1 MKHIAVFCGSS
12 TGTENIYLE
21 QAILLGET
29 LAKNDIQL
37 IYGGAKVGLMGAV
50 ANGALNKEG
59 EVTGVIPDFL
69 LKKELAH
76 PGITKLHVVETMHQR
91 KTLMHDLSDGFI
103 ALPGGFGTMEELFE
117 ITTWAQLGLHKKP
130 IGLLNTNGFYNHL
143 KLLMDQMVI
152 SGFLKEIYSDM
163 LLIDENIDDLLKQ
176 MEDYTAPSVGKWIQK
191 EET

>member
-59 EVTGVIPDFL
+59 KVTGVIPDFL

-130 IGLLNTNGFYNHL
+130 IGLLNTNGFYSHL

-152 SGFLKEIYSDM
+152 SGFLKEIYRDM
-163 LLIDENIDDLLKQ
+163 LLIDENIDGLLKQ
-176 MEDYTAPSVGKWIQK
+176 MKDYTAPSVGKWIQK

>member
-143 KLLMDQMVI
+143 KLMMDQMVI

-163 LLIDENIDDLLKQ
+163 LLIDENIDGLLKQ
-176 MEDYTAPSVGKWIQK
+176 MKNYTAPSVGKWIQK

>member
-50 ANGALNKEG
+50 ANGVLNKEG
-59 EVTGVIPDFL
+59 KVTGVIPDFL

-103 ALPGGFGTMEELFE
+103 ALPGGFGTMEELCE
-117 ITTWAQLGLHKKP
+117 ITTWAQLGLHRKP
-130 IGLLNTNGFYNHL
+130 IGLLNTNGFYSHL

-152 SGFLKEIYSDM
+152 SGFLKEIYRDM
-163 LLIDENIDDLLKQ
+163 LLIDENIDGLLKQ
-176 MEDYTAPSVGKWIQK
+176 MKNYTAPSVGKWIQK

>member
-50 ANGALNKEG
+50 ANGVLNKEG
-59 EVTGVIPDFL
+59 KVTGVIPDFL

-76 PGITKLHVVETMHQR
+76 PGITKLYVVETMHQR

-163 LLIDENIDDLLKQ
+163 LLIDENIDGLLKQ
-176 MEDYTAPSVGKWIQK
+176 MKNYTAPSVGKWIQK

>member
-12 TGTENIYLE
+12 TGTENIYIE

-59 EVTGVIPDFL
+59 KVTGVIPDFL

-143 KLLMDQMVI
+143 KLLMDQMII
-152 SGFLKEIYSDM
+152 SGFLKGIYRDM
-163 LLIDENIDDLLKQ
+163 LLIDENIDGLLNK
-176 MEDYTAPSVGKWIQK
+176 MKNYAAPSVGKWIQK

>member
-59 EVTGVIPDFL
+59 KVTGVIPDFL

-152 SGFLKEIYSDM
+152 SGFLKEIYRDM

-176 MEDYTAPSVGKWIQK
+176 MENYTAPSVGKWIQK

>member
-59 EVTGVIPDFL
+59 KVTGVIPDFL

-117 ITTWAQLGLHKKP
+117 ITTWSQLGLHKKP

-152 SGFLKEIYSDM
+152 SGFLKEIYRDM

-176 MEDYTAPSVGKWIQK
+176 MENYTAPSVGKWIQK

>member
-1 MKHIAVFCGSS
+1 MKRITVFCGSS
-12 TGTENIYLE
+12 IGTESIYFE
-21 QAILLGET
+21 QASLLGET
-29 LAKNDIQL
+29 LASNDIQL

-50 ANGALNKEG
+50 ANGALNRNG
-59 EVTGVIPDFL
+59 EVIGVIPDFL

-76 PGITKLHVVETMHQR
+76 HGITKLHVVETMHQR

-117 ITTWAQLGLHKKP
+117 IITWAQLGLHKKP

-143 KLLMDQMVI
+143 KLLIDQMVA
-152 SGFLKEIYSDM
+152 SGFLKEINRDM

-176 MEDYTAPSVGKWIQK
+176 MKDYTAPSVGKWIQK

>member
-12 TGTENIYLE
+12 TGTESIYIE
-21 QAILLGET
+21 QAVLLGET
-29 LAKNDIQL
+29 LAKNEIQL

-50 ANGALNKEG
+50 ANGALNNGGK
-59 EVTGVIPDFL
+59 VTGVIPDFL

-143 KLLMDQMVI
+143 KLLMDQMVT
-152 SGFLKEIYSDM
+152 SGFLKEIYRDM

>member
-1 MKHIAVFCGSS
+1 MKRITVFCGSS
-12 TGTENIYLE
+12 IGTENIYFE
-21 QAILLGET
+21 QASLLGET
-29 LAKNDIQL
+29 LAGNDIQL

-50 ANGALNKEG
+50 ADGALNKNG
-59 EVTGVIPDFL
+59 EVIGVIPDFL

-76 PGITKLHVVETMHQR
+76 HGITKLHVVETMHQR

-117 ITTWAQLGLHKKP
+117 IITWAQLGLHKKP

-143 KLLMDQMVI
+143 KLLIDQMVA
-152 SGFLKEIYSDM
+152 SGFLKEINRDM

-176 MEDYTAPSVGKWIQK
+176 MKDYTAPSVGKWIQK

>member
-1 MKHIAVFCGSS
+1 MKRITVFCGSS
-12 TGTENIYLE
+12 IGTENIYFE
-21 QAILLGET
+21 QASLLGET
-29 LAKNDIQL
+29 LAGNDIQL

-50 ANGALNKEG
+50 ANGALNKNG
-59 EVTGVIPDFL
+59 EVIGVIPDFL

-76 PGITKLHVVETMHQR
+76 HGISKLHVVETMHQR
-91 KTLMHDLSDGFI
+91 KTLMHDLADGFI

-117 ITTWAQLGLHKKP
+117 IITWAQLGLHKKP

-143 KLLMDQMVI
+143 KLLIDQMVAG
-152 SGFLKEIYSDM
+152 GFLTEINRDM

-176 MEDYTAPSVGKWIQK
+176 MKDYTAPSVGKWIQK

>member
-12 TGTENIYLE
+12 MGTENIYLE

-59 EVTGVIPDFL
+59 KVTGVIPDFL

-130 IGLLNTNGFYNHL
+130 IGLLNTNGFYDHL

-152 SGFLKEIYSDM
+152 SGFLKEIYRDM
-163 LLIDENIDDLLKQ
+163 LLIDESIDGLLKQ
-176 MEDYTAPSVGKWIQK
+176 MKNYAAPSVGKWIQK